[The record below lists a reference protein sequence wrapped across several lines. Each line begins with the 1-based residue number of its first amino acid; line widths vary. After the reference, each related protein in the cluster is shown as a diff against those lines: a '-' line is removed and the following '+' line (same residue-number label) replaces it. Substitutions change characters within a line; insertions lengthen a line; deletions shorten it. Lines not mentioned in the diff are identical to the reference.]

1 MNKKKILITGAC
13 GFIGF
18 SLSIFL
24 LKKNYS
30 VTGVDNLNSYYSKS
44 YKKMRLKELL
54 KYKNFDF
61 KKIDITNRQDI
72 FELFNNQNIET
83 IFHFAAQAGV
93 RYSQKSPASYINSNI
108 FGFINILDASK
119 KNKIKNI
126 YYASSSSVYG
136 DQKKYPVKENFIL
149 KPKNIYAK
157 SKYLNEVVAEFYS
170 KRSNFNIVGLR
181 FFTVYG
187 KWGRPDMLLF
197 IILKSFFTGKKF
209 ELNNN
214 GNHYRDFT
222 YIDDAIN
229 LIFLIFKKNTKS
241 KNEIFNICSKNTIYI
256 KKLIS
261 DLKKLINIK
270 FININKNNLD
280 VFKTNGDNKKV
291 KELLGFKRSFTK
303 IEKVLPEIISWYKKN
318 KIYKLK

>member
-54 KYKNFDF
+54 QYKNFNF
-61 KKIDITNRQDI
+61 KKIDITNRQDV
-72 FELFNNQNIET
+72 FKLFDNQNIET

-157 SKYLNEVVAEFYS
+157 SKFLNEVVAEFYS

-222 YIDDAIN
+222 YIDDVIN

-291 KELLGFKRSFTK
+291 KELLGFKRNFTK

-318 KIYKLK
+318 KIYKLE

>member
-54 KYKNFDF
+54 QYKNFNF
-61 KKIDITNRQDI
+61 KKIDITNRQDV
-72 FELFNNQNIET
+72 FKLFDNQNIET

-157 SKYLNEVVAEFYS
+157 SKFLNEVVAEFYS

-222 YIDDAIN
+222 YIDDVIN

-256 KKLIS
+256 KKLIG

-291 KELLGFKRSFTK
+291 KELLGFKRNFTK

-318 KIYKLK
+318 KIYKLE

>member
-54 KYKNFDF
+54 QYKNFDF

-222 YIDDAIN
+222 YIDDVIN

-241 KNEIFNICSKNTIYI
+241 KNEIFNICSKNTIHI

-303 IEKVLPEIISWYKKN
+303 IEKVLPEIISWYKKK

>member
-54 KYKNFDF
+54 QYKNFNF
-61 KKIDITNRQDI
+61 KKIDITNRQDV
-72 FELFNNQNIET
+72 FKLFDNQNIET

-157 SKYLNEVVAEFYS
+157 SKFLNEVVAEFYS

-209 ELNNN
+209 ELK
-214 GNHYRDFT
+214 F
-222 YIDDAIN
+222 
-229 LIFLIFKKNTKS
+229 FSS
-241 KNEIFNICSKNTIYI
+241 KE
-256 KKLIS
+256 
-261 DLKKLINIK
+261 
-270 FININKNNLD
+270 
-280 VFKTNGDNKKV
+280 
-291 KELLGFKRSFTK
+291 
-303 IEKVLPEIISWYKKN
+303 
-318 KIYKLK
+318 

>member
-1 MNKKKILITGAC
+1 M
-13 GFIGF
+13 
-18 SLSIFL
+18 
-24 LKKNYS
+24 
-30 VTGVDNLNSYYSKS
+30 DNLNSYYSKS

-54 KYKNFDF
+54 QYKNFDF

-229 LIFLIFKKNTKS
+229 LIFLIFKKKIQNQKTK
-241 KNEIFNICSKNTIYI
+241 FLIYVQKYNSY
-256 KKLIS
+256 KK
-261 DLKKLINIK
+261 
-270 FININKNNLD
+270 INK
-280 VFKTNGDNKKV
+280 
-291 KELLGFKRSFTK
+291 
-303 IEKVLPEIISWYKKN
+303 
-318 KIYKLK
+318 